1 MKSGRLERLLGDLR
15 DLHRVLGDRVTA
27 RWHRSLPFPDELFD
41 RWERARQ
48 LGFGDK
54 TSIYQDSYVYGDVKV
69 GANTWIGPS
78 TILDGTGRLVIG
90 DYCSISAGVQI
101 YTHDTVRWAVSGG
114 RAPYEHAPVTIH
126 DCCHIGANS
135 VIGRGVTVGP
145 HAVIGAL
152 SFVNADVPPRSVA
165 VGVPARVI
173 GTVDIDAKGEMTI
186 RYTTRGARGTPNGNR
201 RPRAATPRRRRSR

>member
-1 MKSGRLERLLGDLR
+1 MRSSRLERLLGDLR
-15 DLHRVLGDRVTA
+15 ELHQALGDRVAA

-41 RWERARQ
+41 RWERARR
-48 LGFGDK
+48 LGFGDQ
-54 TSIYQDSYVYGDVKV
+54 TSIYQDSYVYGDVTV
-69 GANTWIGPS
+69 GAHTWIGPS
-78 TILDGTGRLVIG
+78 TILDGTGGLVIG

-114 RAPYEHAPVTIH
+114 RAPYEHAPVTIR
-126 DCCHIGANS
+126 DCCHIGAQS

-173 GTVDIDAKGEMTI
+173 GTIEIDAGGEMTI
-186 RYTTRGARGTPNGNR
+186 RYTSAARRAAPNGHR
-201 RPRAATPRRRRSR
+201 TRVPAARRRRAR

>member
-1 MKSGRLERLLGDLR
+1 MRSNRLERLLSDLR
-15 DLHRVLGDRVTA
+15 ELHEGLGDRVAA

-41 RWERARQ
+41 RWERARR
-48 LGFGDK
+48 LGFGDR
-54 TSIYQDSYVYGDVKV
+54 TSIYQDSYVYGNVKV
-69 GANTWIGPS
+69 GAHTWIGPS
-78 TILDGTGRLVIG
+78 TILDGTGGLVIG

-126 DCCHIGANS
+126 DCCHIGGQS

-152 SFVNADVPPRSVA
+152 SFVNANVPPRSVA

-173 GTVDIDAKGEMTI
+173 GTIDIDATGKMTI
-186 RYTTRGARGTPNGNR
+186 RYTDTGRGGARNGGHR
-201 RPRAATPRRRRSR
+201 TTVAVPRRRRGR

>member
-1 MKSGRLERLLGDLR
+1 
-15 DLHRVLGDRVTA
+15 
-27 RWHRSLPFPDELFD
+27 
-41 RWERARQ
+41 
-48 LGFGDK
+48 
-54 TSIYQDSYVYGDVKV
+54 
-69 GANTWIGPS
+69 
-78 TILDGTGRLVIG
+78 
-90 DYCSISAGVQI
+90 
-101 YTHDTVRWAVSGG
+101 VSGG
-114 RAPYEHAPVTIH
+114 RAGYEHAPVTIH

-186 RYTTRGARGTPNGNR
+186 RYTERGARATTNGSR
-201 RPRAATPRRRRSR
+201 RARAATPRRRGGR